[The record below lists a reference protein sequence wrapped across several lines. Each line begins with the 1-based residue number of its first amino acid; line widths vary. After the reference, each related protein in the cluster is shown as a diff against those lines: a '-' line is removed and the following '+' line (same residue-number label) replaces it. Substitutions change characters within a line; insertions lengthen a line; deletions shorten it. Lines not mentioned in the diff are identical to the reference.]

1 MGHDMEARK
10 LLAAAPFTPD
20 VIKALTQAFDEAWAS
35 IAPTIDPA
43 AVENARLSLAH
54 AIIAHAGLLG
64 TSDVQAL
71 KAAAL
76 SSGAVASLVEFFR

>member
-1 MGHDMEARK
+1 MEARK

-20 VIKALTQAFDEAWAS
+20 AIKALTQAFDEAWAS
-35 IAPTIDPA
+35 IAATVDPA
-43 AVENARLSLAH
+43 AVENSRLRLAH

-64 TSDVQAL
+64 TGDLEAL

-76 SSGAVASLVEFFR
+76 SSFQKQ